1 MSVDMSKWLLI
12 AEESLHACCLLV
24 LRKHFTLPTTSLT
37 WNVLSYSL
45 VTDIKYCNTKHKP
58 FVRLL
63 LSSLPFD
70 FDCGFSHQCI
80 KFIL

>member
-12 AEESLHACCLLV
+12 EMSLHT
-24 LRKHFTLPTTSLT
+24 HFTLPTTSFT

-58 FVRLL
+58 FVRLSLSFL
-63 LSSLPFD
+63 LFD